1 MRTTILAVLA
11 VALLMA
17 GGCKKEE
24 PKTPPATGGVQDQAN
39 SLLNGAQDK
48 AAEFQKDFAGK
59 MDQWGTQISATAEK
73 VKASADEKAK
83 ELQTQLTGKYDQAK
97 AKLAELKDA
106 TAEQRAKLQADLTML
121 GADIQKLYEQVKEK
135 VGG

>member
-24 PKTPPATGGVQDQAN
+24 PKAPATGDLQKQAG
-39 SLLNGAQDK
+39 SLLDGAQDK
-48 AAEFQKDFAGK
+48 AAEFQKDFSAK

-73 VKASADEKAK
+73 VKAGADEKAK
-83 ELQTQLTGKYDQAK
+83 ELQTQLTEKYDQAK

-106 TAEQRAKLQADLTML
+106 TAEQHVKLQADLATL
-121 GADIQKLYEQVKEK
+121 GADITKLYEQVKEK